1 MTHPIEQALDLVD
14 AYCRQRYAG
23 QPLIIS
29 LMESVREGYGG
40 EIPPDVDSDK
50 VVSQLSAYYMLNQ
63 ALCQMQEE
71 IDQLKDDLKKMAQ
84 VIDIMNTEK
93 AA

>member
-1 MTHPIEQALDLVD
+1 MTHPIEQALDRID
-14 AYCRQRYAG
+14 DYCRQRYAG
-23 QPLIIS
+23 QPLIFS

-50 VVSQLSAYYMLNQ
+50 VVSQLAAYYMINITI
-63 ALCQMQEE
+63 CQMQDE

-84 VIDIMNTEK
+84 IIDIMNTEK
-93 AA
+93 A